1 MNCVLFFLNVLRF
14 VLVSSKVYLNDACK
28 FLAIV
33 KNATSSHSIMLSEL
47 ACSFSQPSSFVFVLS
62 NVYPNDAF

>member
-1 MNCVLFFLNVLRF
+1 MSYSFSTFYDLFWFRVKYILMMRVNFL
-14 VLVSSKVYLNDACK
+14 S
-28 FLAIV
+28 IV